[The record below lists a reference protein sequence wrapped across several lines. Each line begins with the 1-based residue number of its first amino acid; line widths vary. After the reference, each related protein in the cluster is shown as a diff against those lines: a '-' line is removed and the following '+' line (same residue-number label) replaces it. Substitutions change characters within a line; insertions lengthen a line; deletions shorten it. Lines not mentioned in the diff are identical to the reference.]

1 MLTFAI
7 CSLLVAVWLMLAVW
21 ALQRKSRRDT
31 EQLDDALKL
40 IASLKLE
47 HHVPTVSRLGGIMGI
62 TPARMLRLI
71 DGMLEQQW
79 VSLHDDRL
87 AFTDTGRQ
95 RAVHLLR
102 AHRLLETQ
110 LVYDAGL
117 PLDQVH
123 HHADRAEHRITEDQL
138 AALNE
143 HLGFPAFDPHG
154 DPIPS
159 STALTTSDKA
169 YSLANWEV
177 GTPATVVHVEDE
189 PPSALRKVLAMG
201 ITPGQ
206 TLIVDSRDD
215 KQLTVQVDDSQHAMP
230 NTLALGVQV
239 RAVDEQPAV
248 MVVQPLS
255 TLDVGQTGRI
265 VAISPACQGFSRRR
279 LLDLGLTPGTLITA
293 QFGNLGR
300 SATAYKV
307 RQTLIALRQEQAKL
321 ILIQDTSTI
330 DNESSTL
337 SYVI

>member
-21 ALQRKSRRDT
+21 ALQRTRRRES

-47 HHVPTVSRLGGIMGI
+47 HHVPTVTRLGGIMGI
-62 TPARMLRLI
+62 SPARMMHII
-71 DGMLEQQW
+71 DGLLDQKW
-79 VSLHDDRL
+79 VTMHDDRL
-87 AFTDTGRQ
+87 SFTDTGRQ

-123 HHADRAEHRITEDQL
+123 HHADRAEHRITEEQL

-154 DPIPS
+154 DPIPGPG
-159 STALTTSDKA
+159 ALKA
-169 YSLANWEV
+169 TDRAVSLANWEI

-206 TLIVDSRDD
+206 RLVIESRDD
-215 KQLTVQVDDSQHAMP
+215 KQLTVQIDDTQHAVS

-239 RAVDEQPAV
+239 RPLAEQPTM

-293 QFGNLGR
+293 QFGNMGR

-307 RQTLIALRQEQAKL
+307 RQTLIALRQEQAKQ
-321 ILIQDTSTI
+321 ILIQDVATINHESTS
-330 DNESSTL
+330 L

>member
-7 CSLLVAVWLMLAVW
+7 CSLLIAVWLMLAVW
-21 ALQRKSRRDT
+21 ALQRKKRRDT
-31 EQLDDALKL
+31 ESADDALKL

-47 HHVPTVSRLGGIMGI
+47 HHVPTVARLGGIMGI
-62 TPARMLRLI
+62 TPARMMHII
-71 DGMLEQQW
+71 DGLLEQRW
-79 VSLHDDRL
+79 VQLNDEELSLTDD
-87 AFTDTGRQ
+87 GRQ

-110 LVYDAGL
+110 MVHDAGM

-123 HHADRAEHRITEDQL
+123 QRADRAEHRITEEQL
-138 AALNE
+138 TALNE
-143 HLGFPAFDPHG
+143 HLGFPSYDPHG

-159 STALTTSDKA
+159 SNALTAEDKA
-169 YSLANWEV
+169 ISLANWEV
-177 GTPATVVHVEDE
+177 GQPATVVHVEDE
-189 PPSALRKVLAMG
+189 PPSALRKVLAKG

-206 TLIVDSRDD
+206 TLTVTARDE
-215 KQLTVQVDDSQHAMP
+215 KQLTMDIDNTQHQLA

-239 RAVDEQPAV
+239 RPVAEQPSL

-307 RQTLIALRQEQAKL
+307 RQTLIALRQEQAKQ
-321 ILIQDTSTI
+321 ILIQDTATI
-330 DNESSTL
+330 DQESSTL
-337 SYVI
+337 NYVI